1 MNPPTMT
8 LAPVGIIATASST
21 ETALMM
27 KLQSINERAEVTG
40 MMTRAINTPLICV
53 KAFRYYAWEVVMST
67 PSSVSAH
74 SLPISA

>member
-1 MNPPTMT
+1 
-8 LAPVGIIATASST
+8 
-21 ETALMM
+21 M